1 LLSDS
6 VPEAK
11 LKNITIKIN
20 NAPLQMFHNEAFID
34 VDLISSVPFISI
46 PKNTAIRMRYSDKEY
61 LFYLYSGASQKIPQR
76 IPLPDATIST
86 NEITLDL
93 VTVK

>member
-6 VPEAK
+6 VPEAA

-20 NAPLQMFHNEAFID
+20 KAPLQMFHNEAFID
-34 VDLISSVPFISI
+34 VDLISSVPFMST

-61 LFYLYSGASQKIPQR
+61 LFYLYCGVAQQVPQR
-76 IPLPDATIST
+76 IPLPDATIPS
-86 NEITLDL
+86 NELTLDL
-93 VTVK
+93 VTVQ